1 MKIGNNVIT
10 VYWTED
16 EQPER
21 LRDVF
26 CRELF
31 RKGVIK
37 AHDCWTIE
45 NSQKQ
50 VCGAFYHITG
60 PKLLVDFLS
69 WLTNL
74 TMGKTHKVDVQA
86 DEKTGQISQVKE
98 L

>member
-1 MKIGNNVIT
+1 MKIGSNVIT

-26 CRELF
+26 SRELF
-31 RKGVIK
+31 RKGVIQ
-37 AHDCWTIE
+37 AYDGWTIE
-45 NSQKQ
+45 NSQGQ
-50 VCGAFYHITG
+50 VCGGFYHITG
-60 PKLLVDFLS
+60 PKLLVNFLS

-74 TMGKTHKVDVQA
+74 TMGKTHKVDVQT
-86 DEKTGQISQVKE
+86 DETGQISSVKE

>member
-31 RKGVIK
+31 RKGVIQ

-45 NSQKQ
+45 NSHGQ
-50 VCGAFYHITG
+50 VCGGFYHITG
-60 PKLLVDFLS
+60 PKILVDFLS
-69 WLTNL
+69 WLTNF
-74 TMGKTHKVDVQA
+74 TVGKTHKVDVQT
-86 DEKTGQISQVKE
+86 DETGQINQVKE

>member
-31 RKGVIK
+31 RKGVIET
-37 AHDCWTIE
+37 HDCWTIE

-50 VCGAFYHITG
+50 VCGGFYHITG

-74 TMGKTHKVDVQA
+74 TVGKTHKVDVQT
-86 DEKTGQISQVKE
+86 DETGQISQVKE

>member
-10 VYWTED
+10 VYWNQED
-16 EQPER
+16 GEPNR
-21 LRDVF
+21 LRDYY

-31 RKGVIK
+31 RRGIIE

-45 NSQKQ
+45 NSQGQ
-50 VCGAFYHITG
+50 VCGGFYHITG
-60 PKLLVDFLS
+60 PKSLVNFLS

-74 TMGKTHKVDVQA
+74 TVGKTHKVDVQT
-86 DEKTGQISQVKE
+86 DETGQISQVKE

>member
-1 MKIGNNVIT
+1 MKIGNNVVT

-26 CRELF
+26 TRELF
-31 RKGVIK
+31 RKGVIE

-45 NSQKQ
+45 NSQGQ
-50 VCGAFYHITG
+50 VRGGFYHITG
-60 PKLLVDFLS
+60 PKLLVNFLS

-74 TMGKTHKVDVQA
+74 TMGKTHKVDVQT
-86 DEKTGQISQVKE
+86 DETGQISQVKE